1 MLFINSLTDDEVLNS
16 YNFARKSDFVY
27 SEIISNLNFKNIDKT
42 NLKIIYQDKDK
53 VFYICKKFELT
64 DNQVIFC
71 NNYLLDS
78 LFEAL

>member
-42 NLKIIYQDKDK
+42 NLKIRS
-53 VFYICKKFELT
+53 CKKGVGYSLQWNV
-64 DNQVIFC
+64 DKSMVI
-71 NNYLLDS
+71 
-78 LFEAL
+78 